1 MNILPFGGIG
11 VWRATYNSKKRKKVM
26 DGVGGVGGSYS
37 GGAAAAVAPTPTD
50 GAASTGAEA
59 PGAVS
64 GVDSGGSENAEKFGM
79 GQNINMS
86 QQSNVTNINM
96 STQDHMCMR
105 EMAGQGGAQESSG
118 IDIKKLLEMMIALKM
133 LESISGQGGGQ

>member
-59 PGAVS
+59 PGKV
-64 GVDSGGSENAEKFGM
+64 SGGSDGTENAEKFGQ

-86 QQSNVTNINM
+86 QQTSVTNINM

-105 EMAGQGGAQESSG
+105 EMASQGGSQESSG
-118 IDIKKLLEMMIALKM
+118 IDIKKLLEMMMALKL
-133 LESISGQGGGQ
+133 LETMSSQGSGQ

>member
-37 GGAAAAVAPTPTD
+37 GGAAAEVAPTPSD
-50 GAASTGAEA
+50 GAASAGTES
-59 PGAVS
+59 PGAIS
-64 GVDSGGSENAEKFGM
+64 GVDSGSSENAEKFGL
-79 GQNINMS
+79 GQNNNMS
-86 QQSNVTNINM
+86 QQSSVTNINM

-105 EMAGQGGAQESSG
+105 EMAGQGGSQESSG

-133 LESISGQGGGQ
+133 LDAMSSQGGGQ